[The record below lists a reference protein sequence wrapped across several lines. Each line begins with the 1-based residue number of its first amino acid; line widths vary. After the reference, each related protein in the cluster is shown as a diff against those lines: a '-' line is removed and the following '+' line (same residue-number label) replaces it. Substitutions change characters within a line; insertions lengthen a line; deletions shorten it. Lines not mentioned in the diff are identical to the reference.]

1 MSIEYNPNGLLDA
14 VISKNGLKNDA
25 ALARFLRVAP
35 PVISKTRRF
44 KLPVGAG
51 MVLKC
56 HEIGGMPVPAIREFV
71 GGEA

>member
-1 MSIEYNPNGLLDA
+1 MSAEYNPGGLLDA
-14 VISKNGLKNDA
+14 IKAKHLLKNDA

-35 PVISKTRRF
+35 PVISKTRRC

-56 HEIGGMPVPAIREFV
+56 HEIGGMPVPEIREFV